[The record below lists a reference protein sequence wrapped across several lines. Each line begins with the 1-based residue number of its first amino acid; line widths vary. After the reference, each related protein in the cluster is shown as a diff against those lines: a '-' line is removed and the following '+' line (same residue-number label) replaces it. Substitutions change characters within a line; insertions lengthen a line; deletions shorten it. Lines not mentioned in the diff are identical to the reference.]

1 MHTLYASLPIVFY
14 VAALVLGLF
23 GVRLPGG
30 GGDLGPLAQWVLFLA
45 LGVMSLWSAYSHA
58 FAAELVAPLD
68 RLAGKPL
75 PEGDRSASGRP
86 PPPSSVGRRVGPSC
100 W

>member
-58 FAAELVAPLD
+58 FAAELVARSIGWPASPFQKEIA
-68 RLAGKPL
+68 RPR
-75 PEGDRSASGRP
+75 GDR
-86 PPPSSVGRRVGPSC
+86 RRLHR
-100 W
+100 